1 MLSTCA
7 TTFDLPKLERQI
19 QELEAQLG
27 DSQVWEDPA
36 KAQRLTAELSQF
48 RGLVGDWQELV
59 QALEEAEVAEE
70 LAEADDDSSVEEA
83 NRYFQLL
90 ESKLERAETLSLLQ
104 GEYDS
109 APAILTLHAG
119 AGGVDAQD
127 WTEMLLHMYSRWA
140 EKNGYQ
146 VTLAEYSPAEED
158 GIHSATLLIN
168 GFYPFGMLSSERG
181 VHRLVR
187 ISPYDAAHR
196 RHTSFAKVEV
206 VPELDDQERLEL
218 RPEDLKIDTYRSQ
231 GAGGQH
237 VNKTESAVRIT
248 HLPTGVVA
256 ACQNERSQHSNK
268 ETALRLLQAK
278 LLQLQRQQRQSTLES
293 VKGEN
298 REAAWANQ
306 IRSYVLQPYSL
317 VKDRRTNWEE
327 SDVSGVL
334 EGKLQGFMNSWLRAR
349 ARLGREPNLSDAAQP
364 S

>member
-1 MLSTCA
+1 MSTCA

-59 QALEEAEVAEE
+59 QALEEAEVAAE

-206 VPELDDQERLEL
+206 VPELNDQERL
-218 RPEDLKIDTYRSQ
+218 
-231 GAGGQH
+231 
-237 VNKTESAVRIT
+237 
-248 HLPTGVVA
+248 
-256 ACQNERSQHSNK
+256 
-268 ETALRLLQAK
+268 
-278 LLQLQRQQRQSTLES
+278 
-293 VKGEN
+293 
-298 REAAWANQ
+298 
-306 IRSYVLQPYSL
+306 
-317 VKDRRTNWEE
+317 
-327 SDVSGVL
+327 
-334 EGKLQGFMNSWLRAR
+334 
-349 ARLGREPNLSDAAQP
+349 
-364 S
+364 